1 MTPTDQERAVPPGSH
16 PNATDLR
23 RGDPGGRPPGAAQPG
38 GAEHWQPPW
47 PEELQSGSWSPERRD
62 LVLAFAAGIR
72 RTGSLMHLMSQA
84 AADKIG
90 INATDLNCLNILS
103 FSGEMT
109 AGELAKATGLTTAS
123 ITGVVDRLEEAG
135 LVRRERPAADRRRVV
150 VRLNVPEALHT
161 VAPVFGPMMGAW
173 SRLADSYTD
182 DELGLIVGFY
192 GQIEQI
198 IRDHLARLRESASS
212 GGHVG

>member
-1 MTPTDQERAVPPGSH
+1 MTSMDQERAGPPDGRS
-16 PNATDLR
+16 NA
-23 RGDPGGRPPGAAQPG
+23 GDPHLGESQ
-38 GAEHWQPPW
+38 EWQPPW
-47 PEELQSGSWSPERRD
+47 PEELRSGSWSPERRD

-103 FSGEMT
+103 FRGEMT

-135 LVRRERPAADRRRVV
+135 FVLRERDAADRRRVV
-150 VRLNVPEALHT
+150 IRLRADRALST
-161 VAPVFGPMMGAW
+161 IAPVFGPMMGAW
-173 SRLADSYTD
+173 SRLADRYTD
-182 DELGLIVGFY
+182 DQLSLIVEFY
-192 GQIEQI
+192 DEIEHI
-198 IRDHLARLRESASS
+198 IRDHLARLRESAGR
-212 GGHVG
+212 GGDHG